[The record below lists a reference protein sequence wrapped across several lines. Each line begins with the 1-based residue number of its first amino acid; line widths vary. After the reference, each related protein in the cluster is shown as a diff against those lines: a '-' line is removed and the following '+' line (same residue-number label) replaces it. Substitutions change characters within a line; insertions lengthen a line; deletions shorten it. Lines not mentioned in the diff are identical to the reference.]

1 MNKDLTLTKSYQA
14 AEKIMK
20 EHSKSFFQAFASIP
34 KKRFQGVV
42 AVYSFCRYVD
52 DLVDEASESNEI
64 VLNQLNVLETTI
76 LSLGEKQL
84 QNSITKLDWWPAF
97 EETVVNFGIQKKAL
111 LEQIEGQKSDLCF
124 SPFETMESL
133 ETYCRNVAGSVG
145 AMLWPMIGDEKF
157 LTETNQTVYLEYC
170 YQLGMAMQITNIL
183 RDIGDD
189 ARKRGR
195 VYLPTKLLSDFG
207 WTISDVMELS
217 NNAKS
222 WKDIP
227 ENFSSIWEEVSK
239 ISQKYYNVLDN
250 HINIFHPSC
259 RLGLLSAANIYHA
272 IEDEIRNDHYDCI
285 TKRQYTSRF
294 KRLSII
300 NDMKKRL
307 QKISKS

>member
-1 MNKDLTLTKSYQA
+1 
-14 AEKIMK
+14 
-20 EHSKSFFQAFASIP
+20 
-34 KKRFQGVV
+34 
-42 AVYSFCRYVD
+42 
-52 DLVDEASESNEI
+52 
-64 VLNQLNVLETTI
+64 
-76 LSLGEKQL
+76 
-84 QNSITKLDWWPAF
+84 
-97 EETVVNFGIQKKAL
+97 
-111 LEQIEGQKSDLCF
+111 
-124 SPFETMESL
+124 MESL

-183 RDIGDD
+183 RDIGED

-250 HINIFHPSC
+250 HINIFI
-259 RLGLLSAANIYHA
+259 LVVV
-272 IEDEIRNDHYDCI
+272 
-285 TKRQYTSRF
+285 
-294 KRLSII
+294 
-300 NDMKKRL
+300 
-307 QKISKS
+307 

>member
-1 MNKDLTLTKSYQA
+1 MNKDSILTKSYQF
-14 AEKIMK
+14 AEKVMK
-20 EHSKSFFQAFASIP
+20 EHSKSFFQAFSSIP
-34 KKRFQGVV
+34 KNRFQGVA

-52 DLVDEASESNEI
+52 DLVDEASESNET
-64 VLNQLNVLETTI
+64 VLKQLNILETTI

-84 QNSITKLDWWPAF
+84 PNSIAKLDWWPAF
-97 EETVVNFGIQKKAL
+97 EETVLNFRVPRKAL

-124 SPFETMESL
+124 SPFENIESS

-145 AMLWPMIGDEKF
+145 AMLWPMLGDEKV

-183 RDIGDD
+183 RDIGED

-195 VYLPTKLLSDFG
+195 VYLPAKLLSDCG
-207 WTISDVMELS
+207 WTISDVIELS
-217 NNAKS
+217 QKAKS

-227 ENFSSIWEEVSK
+227 KNFSNIWEEVSK

-285 TKRQYTSRF
+285 TKRQYTSQF

-300 NDMKKRL
+300 NEMKKRL
-307 QKISKS
+307 QKISKA